1 MMEKKSTKEII
12 LEKALSLFAVHG
24 YHGVFVGQI
33 ADEVGIKAPSLY
45 KHFKSKQEIFEAILE
60 EMKFRYQKQAASM
73 QMNGVDAEKDYSLFA
88 GINEE
93 ALVDMSRNLF
103 LYYLHDE
110 FVRDFRKM
118 LTLEQFKSEELA
130 ALYTKQYVDNPIAYE
145 SMLFG
150 LLSESNIL
158 VPENARIMAFQF
170 YAPIFLMLTLCDR
183 DPKREEEALA
193 MIEQH
198 VRQFA
203 RVYQKGE
210 KGHG

>member
-1 MMEKKSTKEII
+1 MEKKSTKQII
-12 LEKALSLFAVHG
+12 LEKALGLFAIHG

-33 ADEVGIKAPSLY
+33 AEEVGIKAPSLY

-60 EMKFRYQKQAASM
+60 EMKTRYQKQAASM
-73 QMNGVDAEKDYSLFA
+73 QMNGIDAKKDHPLFA

-93 ALVDMSRNLF
+93 ALVGMSKNLF

-118 LTLEQFKSEELA
+118 LTLEQYKSAELA
-130 ALYTKQYVDNPIAYE
+130 SLYTKQYVDAPIGYQ

-150 LLSESNIL
+150 LLGKSNTL
-158 VPENARIMAFQF
+158 VSENAMIMALQF

-183 DPKREEEALA
+183 APEREEDALK

-203 RVYQKGE
+203 RVYQKG
-210 KGHG
+210 GRA